1 MERLAFAS
9 RPVEMHGGNALA
21 EPFPVNSV
29 PIELIACSVKQQ
41 DQNALRYRC
50 PHALPTNVQH
60 CLPCLP
66 PTPTHPTPGNPLHP
80 DVEPAAGGETALPL
94 AYPLDRELQ
103 SLEGRGFSECAA
115 QMGLSVRPRKGDV
128 LLFWDMDLDGTPDRH
143 ALHASC
149 PTTNGTKWT
158 ATKWIHNVRY
168 NV

>member
-1 MERLAFAS
+1 M
-9 RPVEMHGGNALA
+9 
-21 EPFPVNSV
+21 
-29 PIELIACSVKQQ
+29 ACSIGQQ
-41 DQNALRYRC
+41 THDALRHRY
-50 PHALPTNVQH
+50 PHAAPTHVQH
-60 CLPCLP
+60 LPSFPAPYTDPSHTVCSSAHP
-66 PTPTHPTPGNPLHP
+66 PHS

-94 AYPLDRELQ
+94 AYPLDLELQ

-168 NV
+168 SV